1 MVNDEFENRK
11 NCLFIIHHSAFIIYP
26 VRTMNIKKVAEH
38 AKVSTATVS
47 RLINKTSYISP
58 ETAKKVWSA
67 IEELGYYPNINAR
80 GLASGRSLLLGLIV
94 SDIVN
99 PFFPELVKSF
109 EEYAVEKGYE
119 IITANTNYDAARTA
133 MRVRSL
139 IERRVDGVAVM
150 TSEMDQTLIDELSTR
165 GIPIVFLDT
174 GAVQENISN
183 VRIDYETGISE
194 AVNHLLELGHRRI
207 GFISGPHGLKSAKI
221 RRSAFLKFL
230 RKKGIIEEK
239 ELVTTGDYKINGGK
253 AAMNRL
259 LELAVRPTAVL
270 ASNDLMAIGALQAL
284 RTHNLRVPQD
294 ISLIGFDDIA
304 LTESTDPPL
313 TTVNVSRVKVAESA
327 FKSLFALINGET
339 KNGTETHVA
348 TQLIIRDSTAQL
360 SNQKPPKNRQSR

>member
-1 MVNDEFENRK
+1 
-11 NCLFIIHHSAFIIYP
+11 
-26 VRTMNIKKVAEH
+26 MNIKEVAEH
-38 AKVSTATVS
+38 ANVSTATVS
-47 RLINKTSYISP
+47 RLINNTSYISP

-109 EEYAVEKGYE
+109 EECAVEQGYE
-119 IITANTNYDAARTA
+119 IITANTNYDSARTA
-133 MRVRSL
+133 LRVRRL

-183 VRIDYETGISE
+183 IRIDYEQGISE

-207 GFISGPHGLKSAKI
+207 GFISGPLGLKSARI

-230 RKKGIIEEK
+230 RQQGIIEEK
-239 ELVTTGDYKINGGK
+239 ELVTMGNYKINGGK
-253 AAMNRL
+253 DAMNRL
-259 LELAVRPTAVL
+259 LKLKERPTAVL
-270 ASNDLMAIGALQAL
+270 ASNDLMAIGVLQAL
-284 RTHNLRVPQD
+284 RIHGLHVPED
-294 ISLIGFDDIA
+294 ISLIGFDNIV

-313 TTVNVSRVKVAESA
+313 TTVNVSRVKVGEFA
-327 FKSLFALINGET
+327 FESLFELINSET
-339 KNGTETHVA
+339 KIGTERQVETK
-348 TQLIIRDSTAQL
+348 LIVRDSTAQL
-360 SNQKPPKNRQSR
+360 IV

>member
-1 MVNDEFENRK
+1 
-11 NCLFIIHHSAFIIYP
+11 
-26 VRTMNIKKVAEH
+26 MNIKKVAEH
-38 AKVSTATVS
+38 ANVSTATVS

-109 EEYAVEKGYE
+109 EEYAVEKGFE
-119 IITANTNYDAARTA
+119 VITANTNYNSARTA

-150 TSEMDQTLIDELSTR
+150 TSEMDQALIDELSTR
-165 GIPIVFLDT
+165 RIPIVFLDT
-174 GAVQENISN
+174 GEIQENISN
-183 VRIDYETGISE
+183 IRIDYEQGISE

-207 GFISGPHGLKSAKI
+207 GFISGPLDLKSAKI

-230 RKKGIIEEK
+230 RQKGIIEKK
-239 ELVTTGDYKINGGK
+239 EFIVAGDHKISGGRT
-253 AAMNRL
+253 AMRQL
-259 LELAVRPTAVL
+259 LELKDRPTAVL
-270 ASNDLMAIGALQAL
+270 ASNDLSAIGALQEL
-284 RTHNLRVPQD
+284 RTHGLHVPTD

-304 LTESTDPPL
+304 LAESTDPPL
-313 TTVNVSRVKVAESA
+313 TTVNISRSRVAEAA
-327 FKSLFALINGET
+327 FNSLYELISGATEIGRELLVET
-339 KNGTETHVA
+339 TLVVRE
-348 TQLIIRDSTAQL
+348 STARPA
-360 SNQKPPKNRQSR
+360 N

>member
-1 MVNDEFENRK
+1 
-11 NCLFIIHHSAFIIYP
+11 
-26 VRTMNIKKVAEH
+26 MNIKKVAER

-109 EEYAVEKGYE
+109 EEAAMEQSYE

-133 MRVRSL
+133 LRVRQL

-150 TSEMDQTLIDELSTR
+150 TSEMDQRLIDELSTR

-174 GAVQENISN
+174 GKMQENISN
-183 VRIDYETGISE
+183 VRIDYEQGISE
-194 AVNHLLELGHRRI
+194 AVNHLLELGHRQV
-207 GFISGPHGLKSAKI
+207 GFISGPLALKSAKI

-230 RKKGIIEEK
+230 RKRGIIEKK
-239 ELVTTGDYKINGGK
+239 ELVTMGNYKISGGK
-253 AAMNRL
+253 EAMTKL
-259 LELAVRPTAVL
+259 LQLKERPTAVL
-270 ASNDLMAIGALQAL
+270 ASNDLTAIGALQAL
-284 RTHNLRVPQD
+284 RLHGLRVPED
-294 ISLIGFDDIA
+294 ISLIGFDDIDMA
-304 LTESTDPPL
+304 QSTDPPL
-313 TTVNVSRVKVAESA
+313 TTVNVSRAKVAESA
-327 FKSLFALINGET
+327 FKLLFAAINGE
-339 KNGTETHVA
+339 KNQKELHVETNLV
-348 TQLIIRDSTAQL
+348 IRESTAEYA
-360 SNQKPPKNRQSR
+360 KTKKQSRK

>member
-1 MVNDEFENRK
+1 
-11 NCLFIIHHSAFIIYP
+11 
-26 VRTMNIKKVAEH
+26 MNIKKVAEH
-38 AKVSTATVS
+38 ANVSTATVS

-109 EEYAVEKGYE
+109 EEYAVEKGFE
-119 IITANTNYDAARTA
+119 VITANTNYNPARTA

-150 TSEMDQTLIDELSTR
+150 TSEMDQALIDELSTR

-174 GAVQENISN
+174 GEIQENISN
-183 VRIDYETGISE
+183 IRIDYEQGISE

-207 GFISGPHGLKSAKI
+207 GFISGPLDLKSAKI

-230 RKKGIIEEK
+230 RQKGIIEKK
-239 ELVTTGDYKINGGK
+239 ELIVVGDHKISGGRT
-253 AAMNRL
+253 AMRQL
-259 LELAVRPTAVL
+259 LEVKDRPTAVF
-270 ASNDLMAIGALQAL
+270 ASNDLTAIGALQEL
-284 RTHNLRVPQD
+284 RTHGLHVPTD
-294 ISLIGFDDIA
+294 ISLVGFDDIA
-304 LTESTDPPL
+304 LAESTDPPL
-313 TTVNVSRVKVAESA
+313 TTVNISRSLVAEAA
-327 FKSLFALINGET
+327 FNSLYELISGATEIGRELLVET
-339 KNGTETHVA
+339 TLVVRE
-348 TQLIIRDSTAQL
+348 STARPA
-360 SNQKPPKNRQSR
+360 N